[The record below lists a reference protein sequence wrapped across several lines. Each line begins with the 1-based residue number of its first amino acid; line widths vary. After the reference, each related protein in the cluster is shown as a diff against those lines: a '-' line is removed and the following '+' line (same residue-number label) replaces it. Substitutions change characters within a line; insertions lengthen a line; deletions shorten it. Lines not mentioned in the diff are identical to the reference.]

1 MTEAVSL
8 SQSQEPHPWSSMS
21 SAEVLATVLYDLY
34 GPVSALGAQVDSL
47 ASGSFEDDELLTLID
62 HIRESTNQLGRLVV
76 TLKRYTTEHAG
87 SE

>member
-1 MTEAVSL
+1 MTDAIPS
-8 SQSQEPHPWSSMS
+8 SHGNEPHPWSGMS

-76 TLKRYTTEHAG
+76 TLKRYTNERAD
-87 SE
+87 SD